1 MPVWSARDLLH
12 LNRRQLIGFMK
23 DGHPIEPSELE
34 NFEYRGVSLGL
45 PELVER
51 LTWKKFKKVFHRDRA
66 TGLLRGWNVRL
77 DQNGLDGP
85 WVPLTRNEVPVTF
98 GHFRVVSGAG
108 YRMPE
113 PCAQGLVL
121 DYGLGGNRRREGLS
135 LVRDPD
141 RGGERRQRRAPAGVD
156 LPRPAVRA
164 GGHAELLHT
173 RARLP
178 SDPRSPAAAPAAGP
192 LIDPAGR
199 LAPRGLR
206 AVTRALAE
214 KMPLPACWTC
224 TVKPCST
231 RSAVI
236 SSMGQECTP
245 PPRFQPMRTANRSM
259 RSARLP
265 FLAVESSSRMTSSP
279 PGARARAQRESHSR
293 CSAGAM

>member
-23 DGHPIEPSELE
+23 DGHPIEASSLE

-77 DQNGLDGP
+77 DQNGLDAP

-135 LVRDPD
+135 LMRDPVV
-141 RGGERRQRRAPAGVD
+141 AVNAGS
-156 LPRPAVRA
+156 
-164 GGHAELLHT
+164 AELLLGWT
-173 RARLP
+173 YLDLP
-178 SDPRSPAAAPAAGP
+178 FAPVGTPSFFTLERDCP
-192 LIDPAGR
+192 LTHVH
-199 LAPRGLR
+199 L
-206 AVTRALAE
+206 
-214 KMPLPACWTC
+214 
-224 TVKPCST
+224 
-231 RSAVI
+231 
-236 SSMGQECTP
+236 
-245 PPRFQPMRTANRSM
+245 PPRRPP
-259 RSARLP
+259 AR
-265 FLAVESSSRMTSSP
+265 
-279 PGARARAQRESHSR
+279 
-293 CSAGAM
+293 